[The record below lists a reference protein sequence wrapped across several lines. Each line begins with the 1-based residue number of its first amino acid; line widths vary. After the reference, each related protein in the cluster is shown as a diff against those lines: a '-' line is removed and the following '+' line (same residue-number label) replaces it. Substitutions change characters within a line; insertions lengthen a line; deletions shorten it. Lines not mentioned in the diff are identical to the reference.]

1 MTLTTIA
8 LVTKTETTPIFKIN
22 KQMLTAE
29 MPINATVYHL
39 MTQMEMGK
47 TQRMINSIGTMKDM
61 EAMVIGTI
69 MRTLI
74 HRNQLLCRQSLH
86 IPTIALRAS
95 SQWQL

>member
-8 LVTKTETTPIFKIN
+8 LVTKTEITPIFKIN

-29 MPINATVYHL
+29 MPTNATICHL
-39 MTQMEMGK
+39 MTQME
-47 TQRMINSIGTMKDM
+47 IGTMKDM

-69 MRTLI
+69 MKTLI

-86 IPTIALRAS
+86 LPTIALRAS